1 MSMNQ
6 RITLI
11 VLVIVMI
18 ASSFF
23 PFSFSLLCENAQ
35 PTKQEIED
43 GFDGNLCRC
52 TGTV

>member
-1 MSMNQ
+1 MA
-6 RITLI
+6 
-11 VLVIVMI
+11 IVMI
-18 ASSFF
+18 SCSFF
-23 PFSFSLLCENAQ
+23 PFSFSLLSENAQ